1 MVTPKFKLS
10 PSSRLSFGK
19 KGSLFFLI
27 FFFLSNFFQSLKI
40 LLSIQDFLSQK
51 KILLPSSLLPPFIIY
66 SSIFHSKFST
76 NSSSFHLPFSTLI
89 LFSSSS
95 LLHLLFFN
103 LPSLSPL
110 LYLPFSISSFPSSL
124 LYSNFST
131 NSSFCYLQ
139 NNPSSVRYL
148 HPSP

>member
-1 MVTPKFKLS
+1 MEKRIL
-10 PSSRLSFGK
+10 
-19 KGSLFFLI
+19 SLFLF

-40 LLSIQDFLSQK
+40 LSSIQDFLSQK
-51 KILLPSSLLPPFIIY
+51 IPLPSSLLPPFIIY

-76 NSSSFHLPFSTLI
+76 NSSSSHLPFSTLI

-103 LPSLSPL
+103 FPSLSPL
-110 LYLPFSISSFPSSL
+110 LYLPFSISSSPSSL